1 MRARLHGLT
10 RGPACDTVF
19 VNHEV
24 EEHKDDIKDATAMRG
39 AAKNPQVKALIGKS
53 IPELQKHLDRAEKLA
68 AGKK

>member
-1 MRARLHGLT
+1 M
-10 RGPACDTVF
+10 
-19 VNHEV
+19 NHEV